1 MARFTIY
8 SKDGQI
14 RRHEGEP
21 QYSGSYMG
29 VDFVEFRTI
38 SSPTPIDWQIG
49 DYVDYYRTG
58 KRYKL
63 YSLPMPKKVAR
74 KGEYGAYF
82 EYSNVQLHGAT
93 KELEIAPF
101 RDLVTKD
108 NKIHFSTRP
117 EVSTYEDVYGIAR
130 RIQECMNDLYPNKW
144 RIEVYDTDDDN
155 LLSLLG
161 ETKEYSVS
169 NGSCLDALSQIYDT
183 WKNVGWIHTY
193 DSINSVD
200 VITIGRANVRDL
212 ENTSDAF
219 AYGIGKGLT
228 SIKKASANNGE
239 FATRLYIYGSER
251 NIQTRYYN
259 GLNILNKDSVDIRNL
274 MLPIE
279 KWGKTD
285 GLPDASKAYL
295 QADDSI
301 IEKYGL
307 IPRTVYFDGT
317 DNEEIYPSIK
327 GLTMVQVRQAMIAAG
342 EEDSEYLPTAHIH
355 RIDKIE
361 ESYSSS
367 FDDGSKE
374 QTEKNM
380 TFHLG
385 LYQMGFNIADQG
397 KLTSEGFATI
407 SMKSGACAGRDFK
420 VRRYADIT
428 YEKVDGSKCLV
439 YEVERNWDE
448 SLGMGFP
455 NKTYPINDG
464 DEFVLLD
471 IPMPGFYIDLAEDSL
486 FDAGEKML
494 ADYTKVSAF
503 YEPSVDA
510 IKIKAG
516 SKLLQAG
523 MFMQVYDEDIIDT
536 ADNKDYVLIDTLTI
550 DEKSDL
556 PIYKVTLREQKRSA
570 RTYSALE
577 DMIEDA
583 KEVSRQDIRRER
595 QYTDR
600 RFRSAQQSLE
610 LLQAA
615 FRNFSEGINPVTV
628 RTMAMLVGDESLQFK
643 FTASRNSLT
652 DIACPFSYDEKT
664 KQVKSA
670 FSYLKHMTLG
680 IKTVTTGT
688 MPASS
693 YKTWS
698 IPIWASAVLDDG
710 AKSYYVY
717 VKASKS
723 DSTSEC
729 LLSETPIGM
738 EDVSGYY
745 HFLVGILNSEYDGK
759 RDFITL
765 YGFTEVLPG
774 QITTDVL
781 RSANS
786 NLIIDLLNAKI
797 SAKNGA
803 TIEGKMIFQSGSSG
817 LENLSEWSEKQQEID
832 NANENSSA
840 AKAATE
846 ILDTKIS
853 DIETGVNESV
863 AEINARLDGVVENYF
878 EEGAPALDKKP
889 VTDWIDASEDDD
901 YELINH
907 VGDTYTNIEEY
918 VDDETTPDAGKSWR
932 WCWCDDSSITDKI
945 EVTDKEGVTRYL
957 HWHPIADSDAV
968 KALLEAYKAQTTADG
983 KSRIFVN
990 QPTPPYK
997 EGDLWVQGESGE
1009 IMRCKNGINRTSGS
1023 YDASDWELAS
1033 KYTDDT
1039 KANEAKYAAENA
1051 KAIAQ
1056 NTKLFADALN
1066 SDTVLTEVEKR
1077 EIRRLMSEITECT
1090 DASVTEYNARVVRS
1104 AVSGNEWYLVNDKSY
1119 AEWYDEDSD
1128 EDVKVSQKAWAGYYS
1143 SDMHTNGGTTVTRL
1157 NLTVYKSLNL
1167 KVKFGS
1173 DAESSYDYLNVGA
1186 LDASVVAT
1194 ADKHSL
1200 TDPTMQASTKGR
1212 QGITNAMTKT
1222 FAFDGKSSSHYI
1234 ELSYKKDSSDYS
1246 GTDSGY
1252 YRLMNES
1259 YMGADGN
1266 EYIVEMNGSFHRYY
1280 LTLMRNGYTSEATEL
1295 KTRLNNLMSFL
1306 SSKELWESG
1315 SSTIDETFRTSL
1327 NDLVAKYY
1335 AYVAEIGFDIAMD
1348 RINDAEYLTNAMKNG
1363 RTIIDGGLVMS
1374 SMVAVADTES
1384 ASDADVEAFLNGSDF
1399 ASDTTHGKLILAG
1412 GIPESVDID
1421 GVTSTDLKE
1430 RAKQAKTRIYED
1442 GTEYT
1447 HKLVLSDG
1455 CKIGD
1460 DLIIETIK
1468 EQIEGGDTEWED
1480 DNVFIESAIIK
1491 STQYDNSYGASF
1503 SKAGVRTFGKTYS
1516 GRATTCDI
1524 TNSCSGY
1531 AAFFGISDT
1540 AIPYQYCLMRD
1551 KPVAIEIDAP
1561 DAYAISISRGQISGL
1576 RPKTRVITTLNSNI
1590 LTDLDHSVFVNL
1602 TSGTCYIYLPENP
1615 QDGQEYYIESRGAT
1629 MSIKM
1634 YQQGYSLY
1642 SGNTAAAGYSV
1653 TQTGRALLRFKYYAE
1668 ASLWVYSW
1676 LNRNS

>member
-1 MARFTIY
+1 M
-8 SKDGQI
+8 
-14 RRHEGEP
+14 
-21 QYSGSYMG
+21 
-29 VDFVEFRTI
+29 
-38 SSPTPIDWQIG
+38 
-49 DYVDYYRTG
+49 
-58 KRYKL
+58 
-63 YSLPMPKKVAR
+63 
-74 KGEYGAYF
+74 
-82 EYSNVQLHGAT
+82 
-93 KELEIAPF
+93 
-101 RDLVTKD
+101 
-108 NKIHFSTRP
+108 
-117 EVSTYEDVYGIAR
+117 
-130 RIQECMNDLYPNKW
+130 
-144 RIEVYDTDDDN
+144 
-155 LLSLLG
+155 
-161 ETKEYSVS
+161 
-169 NGSCLDALSQIYDT
+169 
-183 WKNVGWIHTY
+183 
-193 DSINSVD
+193 
-200 VITIGRANVRDL
+200 
-212 ENTSDAF
+212 
-219 AYGIGKGLT
+219 
-228 SIKKASANNGE
+228 
-239 FATRLYIYGSER
+239 
-251 NIQTRYYN
+251 
-259 GLNILNKDSVDIRNL
+259 
-274 MLPIE
+274 
-279 KWGKTD
+279 
-285 GLPDASKAYL
+285 
-295 QADDSI
+295 
-301 IEKYGL
+301 
-307 IPRTVYFDGT
+307 
-317 DNEEIYPSIK
+317 
-327 GLTMVQVRQAMIAAG
+327 
-342 EEDSEYLPTAHIH
+342 
-355 RIDKIE
+355 
-361 ESYSSS
+361 
-367 FDDGSKE
+367 
-374 QTEKNM
+374 
-380 TFHLG
+380 
-385 LYQMGFNIADQG
+385 
-397 KLTSEGFATI
+397 
-407 SMKSGACAGRDFK
+407 
-420 VRRYADIT
+420 
-428 YEKVDGSKCLV
+428 
-439 YEVERNWDE
+439 
-448 SLGMGFP
+448 
-455 NKTYPINDG
+455 
-464 DEFVLLD
+464 
-471 IPMPGFYIDLAEDSL
+471 
-486 FDAGEKML
+486 
-494 ADYTKVSAF
+494 
-503 YEPSVDA
+503 
-510 IKIKAG
+510 
-516 SKLLQAG
+516 
-523 MFMQVYDEDIIDT
+523 
-536 ADNKDYVLIDTLTI
+536 
-550 DEKSDL
+550 
-556 PIYKVTLREQKRSA
+556 
-570 RTYSALE
+570 
-577 DMIEDA
+577 
-583 KEVSRQDIRRER
+583 
-595 QYTDR
+595 
-600 RFRSAQQSLE
+600 
-610 LLQAA
+610 
-615 FRNFSEGINPVTV
+615 
-628 RTMAMLVGDESLQFK
+628 
-643 FTASRNSLT
+643 
-652 DIACPFSYDEKT
+652 
-664 KQVKSA
+664 KSA

-698 IPIWASAVLDDG
+698 IPIWESAVLDNG

-803 TIEGKMIFQSGSSG
+803 TIEGKMTFQSGSSG

-853 DIETGVNESV
+853 DIETGVSESV

-997 EGDLWVQGESGE
+997 EGDLWVQEPEGDTL
-1009 IMRCKNGINRTSGS
+1009 RCKDGVNRTSGS
-1023 YDASDWELAS
+1023 YDASEWELAS

-1039 KANEAKYAAENA
+1039 KANAAKDAADEAKEIAENA
-1051 KAIAQ
+1051 
-1056 NTKLFADALN
+1056 KLFADALN
-1066 SDTVLTEVEKR
+1066 SDTILSEVEKR

-1090 DASVTEYNARVVRS
+1090 GESVTEYNARVVRS
-1104 AVSGNEWYLVNDKSY
+1104 AVSGNAWYLVNDKSY

-1128 EDVKVSQKAWAGYYS
+1128 EDVKLSQKAWAGYYS

-1186 LDASVVAT
+1186 LDTSVVAT
-1194 ADKHSL
+1194 DNEHNL
-1200 TDPTMQASTKGR
+1200 TDPTMQASTRGR

-1222 FAFDGKSSSHYI
+1222 FAFDGNSPSHFI
-1234 ELSYKKDSSDYS
+1234 ELSYKKDSSDSS

-1306 SSKELWESG
+1306 SSNELWESG
-1315 SSTIDETFRTSL
+1315 SSTIDTAFRASL

-1363 RTIIDGGLVMS
+1363 RTIVDGGLVMS

-1412 GIPESVDID
+1412 GIPESVDMD
-1421 GVTSTDLKE
+1421 GVASTDLEERSKE
-1430 RAKQAKTRIYED
+1430 AATGVYED
-1442 GTEYT
+1442 GFLKTTFAEIGSFIISQEGFKMPVGKFINVGRPDMPIWVQVTTEINFDYNGLRIGNTSMGAEGFFGPVTVGVDEDKNAIFYT
-1447 HKLVLSDG
+1447 VERNGSNSSVNLV
-1455 CKIGD
+1455 
-1460 DLIIETIK
+1460 
-1468 EQIEGGDTEWED
+1468 
-1480 DNVFIESAIIK
+1480 N
-1491 STQYDNSYGASF
+1491 
-1503 SKAGVRTFGKTYS
+1503 KAGVF
-1516 GRATTCDI
+1516 
-1524 TNSCSGY
+1524 
-1531 AAFFGISDT
+1531 
-1540 AIPYQYCLMRD
+1540 
-1551 KPVAIEIDAP
+1551 E
-1561 DAYAISISRGQISGL
+1561 GL
-1576 RPKTRVITTLNSNI
+1576 RPKTRVITTPMTSNI
-1590 LTDLDHSVFVNL
+1590 PNELTDLDHSVFVNL
-1602 TSGTCYIYLPENP
+1602 TSGTCYISLPRNP
-1615 QDGQEYYIESRGAT
+1615 QDGQEYYIESRGAS
-1629 MSIKM
+1629 MNIKV
-1634 YQQGYSLY
+1634 YQSCYSLY
-1642 SGNTAAAGYSV
+1642 SGSTISAGNAV
-1653 TQTGRALLRFKYYAE
+1653 TQSGRSLLRFKYYAD
-1668 ASLWVYSW
+1668 ASLWTCSW